1 MGLKKLN
8 NLNEVTMV
16 NYVRK
21 FIVIH
26 MQLMYVY
33 LSLQATVKL
42 PLGDMLCSSDEAQ
55 LMRLL
60 IRLIKAKKVIKI
72 GEMDI

>member
-1 MGLKKLN
+1 
-8 NLNEVTMV
+8 
-16 NYVRK
+16 
-21 FIVIH
+21 

>member
-8 NLNEVTMV
+8 YLNEVTMV
-16 NYVRK
+16 MLE

-42 PLGDMLCSSDEAQ
+42 PLGDILCSSDEAQ

-60 IRLIKAKKVIKI
+60 IRLIKAEKVIKI

>member
-8 NLNEVTMV
+8 YLNEVTMV
-16 NYVRK
+16 MLE

-42 PLGDMLCSSDEAQ
+42 PLGDILCSSDEAQ

>member
-1 MGLKKLN
+1 
-8 NLNEVTMV
+8 MV
-16 NYVRK
+16 MLE

-33 LSLQATVKL
+33 LSLHATVKL

>member
-8 NLNEVTMV
+8 YLNEVTMV
-16 NYVRK
+16 MLE

>member
-1 MGLKKLN
+1 MGKWFTAPPGKK
-8 NLNEVTMV
+8 MP
-16 NYVRK
+16 VR
-21 FIVIH
+21 
-26 MQLMYVY
+26 LC

-42 PLGDMLCSSDEAQ
+42 PLGDILCSSDEAQ

>member
-8 NLNEVTMV
+8 YRNEVTMV
-16 NYVRK
+16 MLE

-72 GEMDI
+72 GEMDT